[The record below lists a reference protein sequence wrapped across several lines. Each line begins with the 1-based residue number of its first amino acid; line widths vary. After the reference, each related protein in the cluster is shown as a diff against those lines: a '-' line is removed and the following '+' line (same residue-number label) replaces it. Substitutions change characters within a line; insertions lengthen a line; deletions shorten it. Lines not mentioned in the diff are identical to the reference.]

1 MYSSVEAYYADFM
14 KMREIIYEQTGV
26 YTNMFRFPGGSSNT
40 LSRFNPGIMTTLS
53 QAMPNMGFKAF
64 DWNVSSGDAN
74 GRRKPEQIMQNVIEG
89 VQSISYGYAVVLQ
102 HDTKDY
108 SVDAVE
114 GIILWGLNNGYTFA
128 ALDMTAP
135 RTPHAV
141 FN

>member
-1 MYSSVEAYYADFM
+1 MD
-14 KMREIIYEQTGV
+14 
-26 YTNMFRFPGGSSNT
+26 
-40 LSRFNPGIMTTLS
+40 SR
-53 QAMPNMGFKAF
+53 
-64 DWNVSSGDAN
+64 DAE
-74 GRRKPEQIMQNVIEG
+74 GKKKPEQIRQIVSEG

-141 FN
+141 SN